1 MRGISMILIDHHQ
14 WLVENNLL
22 TEEMKNNVAML
33 AYCLIEDTID
43 ASTDID
49 FENKNISYKLI
60 IPDELYK
67 NLLLLENYKKKKELG
82 FFERRRLKK
91 FLLKKK
97 ENDESGLGYEL
108 KDIADKFIKTYFNKE
123 WSTKVEFKSVKNYDG
138 TKDSWLHAKD
148 NQYTD

>member
-1 MRGISMILIDHHQ
+1 MIFIDHHK

-22 TEEMKNNVAML
+22 TEEMKNNIGML

-49 FENKNISYKLI
+49 FESKSISYKLI
-60 IPDELYK
+60 IPDELYR
-67 NLLLLENYKKKKELG
+67 NLLLLETYKNKKELG

-108 KDIADKFIKTYFNKE
+108 EEIANKFIKAYFNNE
-123 WSTKVEFKSVKNYDG
+123 WRARVEFKSLKDYDG
-138 TKDSWLHAKD
+138 TKDLWLHEK
-148 NQYTD
+148 NNKRTD

>member
-1 MRGISMILIDHHQ
+1 MIFIDHHK

-22 TEEMKNNVAML
+22 TEEMKNNIGML

-43 ASTDID
+43 ASTNID
-49 FENKNISYKLI
+49 FENKSISYKLI
-60 IPDELYK
+60 IPDELYR
-67 NLLLLENYKKKKELG
+67 NLLLLETYKNKKELG

-108 KDIADKFIKTYFNKE
+108 EEIANKFIKAYFNNE
-123 WSTKVEFKSVKNYDG
+123 WRARVEFKSLKDYDG
-138 TKDSWLHAKD
+138 TKDSWLHVKD
-148 NQYTD
+148 NKRTD